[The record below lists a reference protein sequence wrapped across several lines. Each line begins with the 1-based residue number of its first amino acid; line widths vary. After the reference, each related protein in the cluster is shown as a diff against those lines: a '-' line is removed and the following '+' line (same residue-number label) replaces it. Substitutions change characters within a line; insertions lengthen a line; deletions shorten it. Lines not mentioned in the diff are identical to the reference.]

1 MNKQKLA
8 IGALTFSAMLVLSG
22 CGPDLGKAIVEKTIE
37 SQTGGKVNVDADK
50 GEMTI
55 KSKEGDISASGTGSA
70 TLSADF
76 PKDIYI
82 APDAQI
88 MVSLANGQNKSY
100 SAVYTTGMT
109 ASEIYAKYKKDL
121 AAKGWAIEPQTEIN
135 TGDAKMIQYKKGTS
149 RLNLIVGLS
158 QDKSRTHVQVTGAE
172 DQSGN

>member
-1 MNKQKLA
+1 MNKQKIA
-8 IGALTFSAMLVLSG
+8 IGVVAFIAMLALSG
-22 CGPDLGKAIVEKTIE
+22 CGPNVGEKIMEKAIE
-37 SQTGGKVNVDADK
+37 SQTGGKVNVNANN

-109 ASEIYAKYKKDL
+109 ASEIYAKYQEDL
-121 AAKGWAIEPQTEIN
+121 ALKGWAIEPQTEIN

-158 QDKSRTHVQVTGAE
+158 QDKSKTHVQLTGAE
-172 DQSGN
+172 N

>member
-1 MNKQKLA
+1 MNKQKIA
-8 IGALTFSAMLVLSG
+8 MGAVTIASILVLAG
-22 CGPDLGKAIVEKTIE
+22 CGPDAGKTIVEKTIE
-37 SQTGGKVNVDADK
+37 SQTGGKVNVNADK

-55 KSKEGDISASGTGSA
+55 KSEEGDISASGTGSA

-100 SAVYTTGMT
+100 SVVYTTGMT
-109 ASEIYAKYKKDL
+109 ASDIYAKYQEDL
-121 AAKGWAIEPQTEIN
+121 AAKGWVIEPQTEIN
-135 TGDAKMIQYKKGTS
+135 TGDAKMIQYRKGTS

-158 QDKSRTHVQVTGAE
+158 QDKSKTHVQVTGAE
-172 DQSGN
+172 D